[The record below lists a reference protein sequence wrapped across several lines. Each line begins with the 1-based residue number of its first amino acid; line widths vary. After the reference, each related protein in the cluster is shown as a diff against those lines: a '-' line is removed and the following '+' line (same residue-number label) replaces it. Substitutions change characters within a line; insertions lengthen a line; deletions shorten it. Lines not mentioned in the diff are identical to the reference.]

1 MWELRKGLRR
11 KASDKCFKIQPPK
24 SMPSRLIQT
33 KLLDDKEN
41 IIDAVP
47 EGGAVRFII
56 RSKKLLII

>member
-1 MWELRKGLRR
+1 
-11 KASDKCFKIQPPK
+11 
-24 SMPSRLIQT
+24 MPSRLIQT

-56 RSKKLLII
+56 RSKKAFDNIKN